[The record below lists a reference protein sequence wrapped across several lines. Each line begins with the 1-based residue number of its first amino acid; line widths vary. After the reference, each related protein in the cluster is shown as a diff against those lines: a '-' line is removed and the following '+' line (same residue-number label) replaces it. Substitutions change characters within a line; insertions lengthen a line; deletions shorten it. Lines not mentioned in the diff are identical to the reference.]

1 MAQVGNDKNKNG
13 VMAMEF
19 LKPLQTDLAVEAR
32 ENIVEQTSAPI
43 SGLHVENDENDEDV
57 TITRVTIDSDQAQQ
71 MVGKPK
77 GIYVTVEAPGLRYKN
92 TPLSAKVMNYVA
104 QELAKLLHVSS
115 DATILIVGLG
125 NWNVTPDAL
134 GPRTIDKI
142 VVTRHLDDLLSPE
155 LKGGVRRVCALA
167 PGVLGLTGME
177 TAEIIKGVVAEV
189 KPQTVIAIDAL
200 AAASSSRVVT
210 TIQLSTTGIHPGSGV
225 GNKRFGLT
233 EDSLGVPV
241 IAIGVP
247 TVVHASTIAMDTIH
261 ILQEHA
267 AFARYF
273 KSLETLSDQDQ
284 QKVIRQV
291 LPDILGDMMVTPKE
305 VDRMID
311 DIAVVVAGG
320 INQALHPNIDYENIH
335 MYLH

>member
-1 MAQVGNDKNKNG
+1 
-13 VMAMEF
+13 MEF